1 MNFEGFEFDAQ
12 TKAFLDELDKSKRLP
27 HALIIESPDSNNA
40 ENLAVFLS
48 MYAVCGGEE
57 KPCGVCKNC
66 VNAKSGSHPDITYLK
81 LIQKKT
87 VYTVEQMRELIKDAY
102 IMPNEAAAKVY
113 ILKDCDELFS
123 VQAQNTFLKLAE
135 EPPQDVLFILI
146 CKNSQRLL
154 ETIRSRF
161 TLIRLRGEEQFG
173 EEAAAAAEKIALGII
188 DNREYPLLRSLNP
201 LKDKEAAVQIL
212 SALRLCLRDALA
224 LLSGGNPLGN
234 AQTARVLA
242 SRLTRKK
249 IIEMIELCGSSS
261 DKLKQN
267 VNINLLTTWMCGE
280 LRRIT
285 WQR

>member
-146 CKNSQRLL
+146 CKNSQSLL

-173 EEAAAAAEKIALGII
+173 GEAAAAAEKIALGII

>member
-1 MNFEGFEFDAQ
+1 M
-12 TKAFLDELDKSKRLP
+12 
-27 HALIIESPDSNNA
+27 
-40 ENLAVFLS
+40 
-48 MYAVCGGEE
+48 
-57 KPCGVCKNC
+57 CKNC

-173 EEAAAAAEKIALGII
+173 EEAAAAAEKIALGIVE
-188 DNREYPLLRSLNP
+188 NREYPLLRSLNP